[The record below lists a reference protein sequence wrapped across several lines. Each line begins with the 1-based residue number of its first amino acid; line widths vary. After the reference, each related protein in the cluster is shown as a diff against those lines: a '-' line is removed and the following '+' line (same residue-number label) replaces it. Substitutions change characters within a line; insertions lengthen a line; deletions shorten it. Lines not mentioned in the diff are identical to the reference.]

1 MRAENEMKHSHMVK
15 NLASGEAFLITEA
28 GLMIG
33 RDEDCEITLKDPDVS
48 RKHALLKIHDG
59 KPVLNDNASTNGTL
73 LNKWRIRGVEPLNH
87 GDIITIAEFSFVVIS
102 AEPEAK

>member
-1 MRAENEMKHSHMVK
+1 
-15 NLASGEAFLITEA
+15 
-28 GLMIG
+28 
-33 RDEDCEITLKDPDVS
+33 
-48 RKHALLKIHDG
+48 LLKIHDG
-59 KPVLNDNASTNGTL
+59 KPLLNDNASTNGTL